1 MKSAPIALL
10 FLVNSAVL
18 AQTTGTI
25 NPSATP
31 AGSSGKEDVPAGSC
45 MPIGMT
51 ASGEVVFPI
60 QCREL
65 LEQHRGQIGEQNP
78 AAVEEKKPAQ
88 QSETPAPESNKPA
101 SQPVETVKPVEAVP
115 EPKHAERNRQ
125 LRNVRRVGCQDLAT
139 YDPRSYTYKGYDG
152 QRHACW

>member
-1 MKSAPIALL
+1 MKSTLIALL
-10 FLVNSAVL
+10 FLMNNAVL
-18 AQTTGTI
+18 AQTTGTV

-31 AGSSGKEDVPAGSC
+31 AGSSGKEDVPPGSC

-51 ASGEVVFPI
+51 ASGEMVFPI

-65 LEQHRGQIGEQNP
+65 IEQNRGKVGEQNP
-78 AAVEEKKPAQ
+78 TAVEEKKPAQ
-88 QSETPAPESNKPA
+88 HSETPAPESSKPA
-101 SQPVETVKPVEAVP
+101 IKPVETIKPVEEGS

-125 LRNVRRVGCQDLAT
+125 LRNVRRGGCRDLAT
-139 YDPRSYTYKGYDG
+139 YDPRSDTYKGYDG

>member
-1 MKSAPIALL
+1 MKTAFTALL
-10 FLVNSAVL
+10 FLMNSAVL

-31 AGSSGKEDVPAGSC
+31 AESSGKEDVPPGSC

-51 ASGEVVFPI
+51 ASREMVFPV

-65 LEQHRGQIGEQNP
+65 IEQHRGKTGEQNSV
-78 AAVEEKKPAQ
+78 AVEEKKPAQ
-88 QSETPAPESNKPA
+88 QSETPAPESSKPA
-101 SQPVETVKPVEAVP
+101 IKPVETVKPVEAVS
-115 EPKHAERNRQ
+115 EPKHAERSRP
-125 LRNVRRVGCQDLAT
+125 LHDTRRGGCQDLAT